1 MPHRT
6 KSNINITP
14 VQLVPEFQ
22 FALSV
27 DCVIFGY
34 DRGVLKVLLIESDL
48 PSYKGQWSLLGDL
61 LRPDENLDQASHRI
75 LQERTGVN
83 DMFLEQ
89 VKTFSSID
97 RHPAG
102 RVITTAYFALVNVR
116 DYQLKKLDH
125 NLHWHVVT
133 DIQTLAF
140 DHKEILD
147 QSLRVLRKKIQEEPV
162 IFNLL
167 EKKFSLRDLQQVF
180 EQVLGVELDRR
191 NFRKKIF
198 STGLLKDEDEMEK
211 LVNHRPGKLYS
222 FNQET
227 YEQLKKKSF
236 AGFRF

>member
-1 MPHRT
+1 MPHR
-6 KSNINITP
+6 KKLNINITP
-14 VQLVPEFQ
+14 VQLAPEFQ

-48 PSYKGQWSLLGDL
+48 DPYKGQWSLLGDL

-75 LQERTGVN
+75 LKERTGVN

-102 RVITTAYFALVNVR
+102 RVITTAYFALVNVK

-125 NLHWHVVT
+125 NLHWHVVG
-133 DIQTLAF
+133 DIQSLAF
-140 DHKEILD
+140 DHKEILH
-147 QSLRVLRKKIQEEPV
+147 QSLYALRKKIQEEPV

-167 EKKFSLRDLQQVF
+167 EKKFSMRDLQQVF
-180 EQVLGVELDRR
+180 EQILGVELDRR

-211 LVNHRPGKLYS
+211 QVNHRPGKLYS
-222 FNQET
+222 FNYET
-227 YEQLKKKSF
+227 YEQIKRKSF
-236 AGFRF
+236 VGFRF

>member
-1 MPHRT
+1 M
-6 KSNINITP
+6 
-14 VQLVPEFQ
+14 PEFQ

-34 DRGVLKVLLIESDL
+34 DHGVLKVLLIESDL
-48 PSYKGQWSLLGDL
+48 PSFASQWSLLGDL
-61 LRPDENLDQASHRI
+61 LQPDENLDQASHRI
-75 LQERTGVN
+75 LRERTGVN

-89 VKTFSSID
+89 VKTFSSIN

-125 NLHWHVVT
+125 NLHWHVVA
-133 DIQTLAF
+133 DIETLAF

-147 QSLRVLRKKIQEEPV
+147 QSLSALRKKIQEEPIV
-162 IFNLL
+162 FNLL

-198 STGLLKDEDEMEK
+198 STGLLKDEEEMEK
-211 LVNHRPGKLYS
+211 QVNHRPGKLYS

-236 AGFRF
+236 ASFRF

>member
-1 MPHRT
+1 MPHR
-6 KSNINITP
+6 KKLNININP
-14 VQLVPEFQ
+14 VQLAPEFQ

-34 DRGVLKVLLIESDL
+34 DKGVLKVLLIESDL
-48 PSYKGQWSLLGDL
+48 PEYKGQWSLLGDL
-61 LRPDENLDQASHRI
+61 LHPDEDLDQASHRI
-75 LQERTGVN
+75 LRERTGLN

-89 VKTFSSID
+89 VKTFSSFN

-125 NLHWHVVT
+125 NLHWHVVS

-147 QSLRVLRKKIQEEPV
+147 ESLLVLRKKIQEMPI

-167 EKKFSLRDLQQVF
+167 EKKFSMRDLQHVF
-180 EQVLGVELDRR
+180 EQILGVSLDRR

-211 LVNHRPGKLYS
+211 QVNHRPGKLYS
-222 FNQET
+222 FNQEV
-227 YEQLKKKSF
+227 YEQLTRKS
-236 AGFRF
+236 AVGFRF

>member
-1 MPHRT
+1 MPHR
-6 KSNINITP
+6 KKLNININP
-14 VQLVPEFQ
+14 VQLAPEFQ

-34 DRGVLKVLLIESDL
+34 DKGVLKVLLIESDL
-48 PSYKGQWSLLGDL
+48 PEYKGQWSLLGDL
-61 LRPDENLDQASHRI
+61 LHPDEDLDKASHRI
-75 LQERTGVN
+75 LRERTGLN

-89 VKTFSSID
+89 VKTFSSIS

-116 DYQLKKLDH
+116 DYQLKKLDR
-125 NLHWHVVT
+125 NLHWHVVS
-133 DIQTLAF
+133 DIQTMAF

-147 QSLRVLRKKIQEEPV
+147 ESLHLLRKKIQEMPV

-167 EKKFSLRDLQQVF
+167 EKKFSMRDLQHVF
-180 EQVLGVELDRR
+180 EQILGVSLDRR

-211 LVNHRPGKLYS
+211 QVNHRPGKLYS
-222 FNQET
+222 FNQEI
-227 YEQLKKKSF
+227 YEQLTKKPSV
-236 AGFRF
+236 GFRF